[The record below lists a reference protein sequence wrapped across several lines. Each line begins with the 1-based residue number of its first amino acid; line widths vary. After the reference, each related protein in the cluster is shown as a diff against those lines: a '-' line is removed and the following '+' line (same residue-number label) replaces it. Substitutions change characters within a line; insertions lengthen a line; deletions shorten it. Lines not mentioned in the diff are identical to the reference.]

1 MLKKSAL
8 LHEGV
13 ETIGMERTNKG
24 SRIKVARNLEGL
36 ASLLR
41 GVGRSSGGFVDGFGN
56 GFDAFPTTEMR
67 SAQG

>member
-1 MLKKSAL
+1 MLEKSAL

-24 SRIKVARNLEGL
+24 CGIEVAHDFEGL

-41 GVGRSSGGFVDGFGN
+41 GVGRSSGGCVDGFGN
-56 GFDAFPTTEMR
+56 GFYAFPTTEMR